1 MPQVL
6 ADPVTLLA
14 VTRGQYPFA
23 SLQADAVTAFKAFE
37 NLLGALAPAFDDLGQ
52 LFDEGFWHR

>member
-6 ADPVTLLA
+6 ADPVVFLA
-14 VTRGQYPFA
+14 VTRGQHLFA
-23 SLQADAVTAFKAFE
+23 GLQADTMATFKAFE
-37 NLLGALAPAFDDLGQ
+37 NLFGALAPAFDDLGQ